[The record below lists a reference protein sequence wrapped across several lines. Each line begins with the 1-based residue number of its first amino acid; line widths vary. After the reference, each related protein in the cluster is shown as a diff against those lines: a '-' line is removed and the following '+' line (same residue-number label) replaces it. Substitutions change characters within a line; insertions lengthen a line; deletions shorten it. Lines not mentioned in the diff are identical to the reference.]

1 MKNYILLFILTGL
14 LSNAVLAQDSTQ
26 AKTPKRQSFAL
37 IGGVSDMWYQN
48 YPTRRD
54 YVQSYTHF
62 GIQYAAEVKPNVDVY
77 GTLIYG
83 IRHAKD
89 MASAGIGLRYYLLDR
104 ETHKK
109 FRPFANFSGEAIAD
123 NSTRSTYS
131 DVDLT
136 GSIGTGFDFKIAGSL
151 YGRAMANVGFPFFQ
165 VGKVDFTD
173 GRGTY
178 AHYTAGL
185 VYEWGNKPKPA
196 PAKAAEPVSID
207 TDGDGIVDK
216 EDKCPT
222 VKGVRSNNGCP
233 LDTDGDGIIDAE
245 DKCPTVAGVKANQG
259 CPLDT
264 DGDGILNQLDL
275 DSDGDGCPDAKE
287 ARVTG
292 TLTSGTVVNLVNNN
306 AVYPD
311 PDMLMRF
318 VDPIKYL
325 DFKSYFE
332 SYFQKVIEDKCMRLF
347 EFIQRKIDKIKIKNL
362 AKMKNNDR
370 DIFFEI
376 HQIDIPRIHKRSLLC
391 NLNIFSCFVKKKP
404 LKRVETFI
412 NFEAFKRDFDSLV
425 ESILDTSRLDIKSLV
440 SEDFNLFVHELYLS
454 KLSNLYSNCF
464 ECNLKEIVDNF
475 YLFFNIEQ
483 IISKQKGEITKQKL
497 KLETLEEVKESF
509 TCIVCFERERKVI
522 FYPCKHYLCCSECI
536 VKECPNCYVNIEK
549 KLIIS
554 N

>member
-1 MKNYILLFILTGL
+1 MKNYILVTLFMCL
-14 LSNAVLAQDSTQ
+14 LAPAFAQDSTLT
-26 AKTPKRQSFAL
+26 KFPKRQSFAL

-83 IRHAKD
+83 IRNAKD

-109 FRPFANFSGEAIAD
+109 FRPFANFSGEAMAD

-151 YGRAMANVGFPFFQ
+151 YGRAMANLGFPFFQ
-165 VGKVDFTD
+165 LGKVDFTD

-222 VKGVRSNNGCP
+222 VKGVKANNGCP
-233 LDTDGDGIIDAE
+233 LDTDGDGIIDAEDRCPMVAGVRENAGCPADADGDGIIDAE

-259 CPLDT
+259 CPADT
-264 DGDGILNQLDL
+264 DGDGII
-275 DSDGDGCPDAKE
+275 DSEDACPNVAGIASLKGCPAPKDADGDGVIDAE
-287 ARVTG
+287 DLLPNVPGLVALQGVPE
-292 TLTSGTVVNLVNNN
+292 NLV
-306 AVYPD
+306 
-311 PDMLMRF
+311 
-318 VDPIKYL
+318 I
-325 DFKSYFE
+325 YFDTDQ
-332 SYFQKVIEDKCMRLF
+332 F
-347 EFIQRKIDKIKIKNL
+347 
-362 AKMKNNDR
+362 
-370 DIFFEI
+370 
-376 HQIDIPRIHKRSLLC
+376 SL
-391 NLNIFSCFVKKKP
+391 
-404 LKRVETFI
+404 T
-412 NFEAFKRDFDSLV
+412 A
-425 ESILDTSRLDIKSLV
+425 ESIALLDPVSALLKAQPSL
-440 SEDFNLFVHELYLS
+440 
-454 KLSNLYSNCF
+454 
-464 ECNLKEIVDNF
+464 
-475 YLFFNIEQ
+475 
-483 IISKQKGEITKQKL
+483 KL
-497 KLETLEEVKESF
+497 KLTGHTDSRQSVQYNVELSKNRVFET
-509 TCIVCFERERKVI
+509 RKYLI
-522 FYPCKHYLCCSECI
+522 KHGLDAKRMKVAWFSEL
-536 VKECPNCYVNIEK
+536 VPAAPNKTVDGM
-549 KLIIS
+549 KLNRRVELKITK
-554 N
+554 

>member
-1 MKNYILLFILTGL
+1 MKNYILVTLFLCLLTP
-14 LSNAVLAQDSTQ
+14 AFAQDSTQ
-26 AKTPKRQSFAL
+26 TKSPKRQSFAL

-83 IRHAKD
+83 IRNAKD

-109 FRPFANFSGEAIAD
+109 FRPFANFSGEAMAD

-151 YGRAMANVGFPFFQ
+151 YGRAMANLGFPFFQ
-165 VGKVDFTD
+165 IGKVDFTD

-222 VKGVRSNNGCP
+222 VKGVRANNGCP
-233 LDTDGDGIIDAE
+233 LDTDGDGIIDAEDRCPTVAGVRENAGCPADADGDGIIDAE

-259 CPLDT
+259 CPADT
-264 DGDGILNQLDL
+264 DGDGII
-275 DSDGDGCPDAKE
+275 DSEDACPNVAGIASLKGCPAPKDADGDGVIDAE
-287 ARVTG
+287 DLMPNVAGLVALQG
-292 TLTSGTVVNLVNNN
+292 VPENLV
-306 AVYPD
+306 
-311 PDMLMRF
+311 
-318 VDPIKYL
+318 I
-325 DFKSYFE
+325 YFDTDQ
-332 SYFQKVIEDKCMRLF
+332 F
-347 EFIQRKIDKIKIKNL
+347 
-362 AKMKNNDR
+362 
-370 DIFFEI
+370 
-376 HQIDIPRIHKRSLLC
+376 SL
-391 NLNIFSCFVKKKP
+391 
-404 LKRVETFI
+404 T
-412 NFEAFKRDFDSLV
+412 A
-425 ESILDTSRLDIKSLV
+425 ESIALLDPVSALLKAQPSL
-440 SEDFNLFVHELYLS
+440 
-454 KLSNLYSNCF
+454 
-464 ECNLKEIVDNF
+464 
-475 YLFFNIEQ
+475 
-483 IISKQKGEITKQKL
+483 KL
-497 KLETLEEVKESF
+497 KLTGHTDSRQSVQYNVELSKNRVFET
-509 TCIVCFERERKVI
+509 RKYLI
-522 FYPCKHYLCCSECI
+522 KHGLDAKRMKVAWFSEL
-536 VKECPNCYVNIEK
+536 VPAAPNKTVDGM
-549 KLIIS
+549 KLNRRVELKITK
-554 N
+554 